1 MVSCVHLAKSF
12 WGLSMLW
19 HVSVLHSFS
28 YLSYIPLYGQ
38 TMFWLSVHLSVGVWV
53 VSTFGLLWIMRLWTF
68 TCMSLCEHEHV
79 RLVFLSIYL
88 GGGISGS
95 YSDSTLN
102 FWGTARLFSTMAASF
117 HISTSNNWGQPLFSS
132 KFFGSVAYRGQ
143 PHSNKDQE
151 LSLLFNHES
160 SLAISWFWKNW
171 ITIKDV

>member
-38 TMFWLSVHLSVGVWV
+38 TIFWLSVHLSVGIWV
-53 VSTFGLLWIMRLWTF
+53 ISASGLLWIMRLWTF
-68 TCMSLCEHEHV
+68 ICMSLCKHV
-79 RLVFLSIYL
+79 PLVFLNIYL
-88 GGGISGS
+88 GSGISRS
-95 YSDSTLN
+95 YSVSTLN
-102 FWGTARLFSTMAASF
+102 FWGTARLSSTMAALF
-117 HISTSNNWGQPLFSS
+117 HISTSNKWGQPLFSS
-132 KFFGSVAYRGQ
+132 IFFGSVACRVQ
-143 PHSNKDQE
+143 PHSNGDQK

-160 SLAISWFWKNW
+160 SSAKSWCWKNW